1 MRNDELVSPLPT
13 VEQEKFFHLIKSST
27 YILIIQFDCTPVHIY
42 IYKDCRCLTHVS
54 IPLVN

>member
-1 MRNDELVSPLPT
+1 MRNDELVSPLLT

-42 IYKDCRCLTHVS
+42 I
-54 IPLVN
+54 